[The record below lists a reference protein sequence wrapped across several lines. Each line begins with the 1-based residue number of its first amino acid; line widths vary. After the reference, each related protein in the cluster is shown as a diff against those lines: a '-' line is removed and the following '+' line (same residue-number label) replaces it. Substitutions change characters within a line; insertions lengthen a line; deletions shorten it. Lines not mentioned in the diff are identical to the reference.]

1 MTLEYLI
8 ARYGYPALV
17 AGTALEGETILVI
30 AGFLAHRGYLA
41 LPYVILAAFI
51 GTLAG
56 DQFYFHLGRRS
67 GAALLERRP
76 QWQAKAVRVRTLF
89 EHHQI
94 KIVLGFRFLYGL
106 RIITPFVIGMSGFSA
121 KLFLLINAISAI
133 IWAVVISCLGYGF
146 GGFLAVLLKDVKHW
160 EKWIIL
166 GMLVAGG
173 LGLLYHQARRRLK
186 ERRSDT
192 STLRL
197 RPTRRGYAGQ
207 AGSGIKGADDESR
220 RG

>member
-76 QWQAKAVRVRTLF
+76 QWQEKANKVRALF
-89 EHHQI
+89 EHHRI

-106 RIITPFVIGMSGFSA
+106 RIITPFVIGMSGFSV
-121 KLFLLINAISAI
+121 KLFIVLNAISAI
-133 IWAVVISCLGYGF
+133 IWAVVISCLGYAF
-146 GGFLAVLLKDVKHW
+146 GQFLTVLLKDVKQW
-160 EKWIIL
+160 DEWIIL
-166 GMLVAGG
+166 GMVVAGG
-173 LGLLYHQARRRLK
+173 LGLLYHYVRRRQR
-186 ERRSDT
+186 ERKT
-192 STLRL
+192 
-197 RPTRRGYAGQ
+197 PQ
-207 AGSGIKGADDESR
+207 
-220 RG
+220 